1 MITSMEYSIEVQ
13 NFTKKFQ
20 QKAVVNN
27 ASFVVKKGTIHG
39 FIGPNGAGKS
49 TTLKSLMGLVNK
61 NSGNLEI
68 EGKKVIENPFFN
80 QSVGYIPSEPIF
92 DKSWKVEGF
101 VKSFC
106 GYLKG
111 ISEAEVEKKLTNS
124 PLNQY
129 RSKPCRALSTGW
141 KKILLVFIAMNLFPR
156 PDQPKILILDE
167 VRNGLDPTAWFQL
180 EEKLK
185 AFRDQGGSVLL
196 STHILS
202 DIQALAD
209 EITMINQGQIIYTG
223 PKSSNVEELYKKL
236 FFQSAGSGKKATTT
250 YF

>member
-1 MITSMEYSIEVQ
+1 MNYHIEVK

-27 ASFVVKKGTIHG
+27 ASFIVKKGTIHG
-39 FIGPNGAGKS
+39 LIGPNGAGKS
-49 TTLKSLMGLVNK
+49 TILKSLMGLVNK

-80 QSVGYIPSEPIF
+80 QNVGYVPAEPNF
-92 DKSWKVEGF
+92 DKSWKVGSFIKE
-101 VKSFC
+101 FC
-106 GYLKG
+106 GHGLKG
-111 ISEAEVEKKLTNS
+111 IPLAEIEKKLTNS

-129 RSKPCRALSTGW
+129 RSKPCRSLSTGW
-141 KKILLVFIAMNLFPR
+141 KKILLVFIAMNLFPH

-185 AFRDQGGSVLL
+185 EFRNQGGSILL

-202 DIQALAD
+202 DIQVLAD
-209 EITMINQGQIIYTG
+209 EITIVKQGQIIYTG
-223 PKSSNVEELYKKL
+223 PKKENVEKLYKEL
-236 FFQSAGSGKKATTT
+236 FFQSADPNKKTAT

>member
-1 MITSMEYSIEVQ
+1 MNYSIEVK
-13 NFTKKFQ
+13 NFTKRFQ
-20 QKAVVNN
+20 SKVVVNN

-61 NSGNLEI
+61 SSGSLEI

-80 QSVGYIPSEPIF
+80 QNVGWIPAEPNF
-92 DKSWKVEGF
+92 DKSWKVE
-101 VKSFC
+101 SFIEWC
-106 GYLKG
+106 GKDLKG
-111 ISEAEVEKKLTNS
+111 ISMAEIKRKLTNS

-129 RSKPCRALSTGW
+129 RSKPCRSLSTGW
-141 KKILLVFIAMNLFPR
+141 KKILLVFIAMSLFPH

-185 AFRDQGGSVLL
+185 EFRNQGGSVLL

-202 DIQALAD
+202 DIQVLAD
-209 EITMINQGQIIYTG
+209 EITMIDQGKIVHTG
-223 PKSSNVEELYKKL
+223 PKPPNVEELYKKL
-236 FFQSAGSGKKATTT
+236 FFQSTDSEKRKTTT